1 MQRTKVVE
9 KVTSIMVEYI
19 GVSED
24 KVKEESNIVDDL
36 GADSLDSVEI
46 IMGIEEAFD
55 IEIPDEEAEKMTT
68 VGAIVDGVIAKQAE

>member
-1 MQRTKVVE
+1 MQRTEVVE
-9 KVTSIMVEYI
+9 KVTGIMVEYI
-19 GVSED
+19 GVAED

-68 VGAIVDGVIAKQAE
+68 VGAIVDGVVAKLAE

>member
-1 MQRTKVVE
+1 MQRTEVVE
-9 KVTSIMVEYI
+9 KVTGIMVEYI
-19 GVSED
+19 GVAEE

-68 VGAIVDGVIAKQAE
+68 VGAIVDGVIAKLAE